1 MKRGLA
7 AFTLAEMIVAMAV
20 LTLLILL
27 VTQIFNSVA
36 VITTEG
42 NKHMDADAQARVL
55 LDRMGIDLAQMIK
68 RSDVDYYL
76 KSFVNAQIGN
86 DQIAF
91 YSMVPGYYPPNGS
104 QSPVS
109 LVAYRVNAQYQVE
122 RMAKGLLW
130 NGVSPDSTPIVF
142 LPSTIQG
149 SWPAAANAHSD
160 SDYELIAPDLFRF
173 EYFYLLKNGTLSDTP
188 WDTTAGHTSVT
199 GMQDVA
205 AISVLVA
212 AIDPK
217 SRALVSDSQLT
228 SLAARMNDFSASMR
242 PGELVGQWQT
252 ALNRPADI
260 PRPAISAIRIYGRYF
275 YLVPKL

>member
-130 NGVSPDSTPIVF
+130 NGVSPGSTPIVF
-142 LPSTIQG
+142 LPSTIEG
-149 SWPAAANAHSD
+149 SWLAATNANSD